1 MSLLR
6 RRPLGVP
13 PIEPPRA
20 EGRILLPRG
29 GRLGYAEF
37 GDPNG
42 RLVLWFHGTPGGR
55 RQMPLVGRAEAER
68 LGIRLVCLE
77 RPGVGGS
84 TDHVYHEVG
93 DWADDVAVAAD
104 DLGHEKLAVVG
115 LSGGGPYALACGA
128 RLGDRVTAVGV
139 LGGVVPAVGDDAV
152 ATGIVDLARRFNI
165 VLRVGRWPAGTALWS
180 TIRLITPLAHPGLR
194 AFAAIMPEGDQKV
207 LHDPDIEAMF
217 IDDLELASRRQFRAV
232 VNDGLLF
239 GRHWGFELGEIKVPV
254 RWWHGNADS
263 IVSLGDAED
272 AVALIPDCELHI
284 RPGESHLGGFA
295 AADDV
300 LRTLNA
306 LWPQ

>member
-1 MSLLR
+1 
-6 RRPLGVP
+6 VP
-13 PIEPPRA
+13 PIDPPRA
-20 EGRILLPRG
+20 EGHVALPRG
-29 GRLGYAEF
+29 GRLSYAEY

-55 RQMPLVGRAEAER
+55 RQIPVVGRVEAER
-68 LGIRLVCLE
+68 LGIRLVCVE

-84 TDHVYHEVG
+84 TDHVYRVLGE
-93 DWADDVAVAAD
+93 WADDVAVVAD
-104 DLGHEKLAVVG
+104 DLGHEQFAVIG

-128 RLGDRVTAVGV
+128 RLKDRVTAVGV

-152 ATGIVDLARRFNI
+152 ATGLVDLARRFNV
-165 VLRVGRWPAGTALWS
+165 VLRAGRWPMGTGLWS
-180 TIRLITPLAHPGLR
+180 VIRLIIPLAHPALLG
-194 AFAAIMPEGDQKV
+194 FAAIMPPGDQAV

-217 IDDLELASRRQFRAV
+217 IDDLERASRRQFRAV

-239 GRHWGFELGEIKVPV
+239 GRPWGFDLGEIDVPV

-300 LRTLNA
+300 LRAIHA
-306 LWPQ
+306 LWPE